1 VAEQVRRA
9 LDTLVLSGNSFSYP
23 AVLEQDKAWRG
34 VLEDVPD
41 VFREG
46 PVAGLSAR
54 VQYERACL
62 HEDVRRPLPLSLS
75 AVADRQR
82 D

>member
-1 VAEQVRRA
+1 MAEQVRRA